1 MFRFRNALPAALALA
16 LTASLATPVS
26 AANDAPAIDSNWMSD
41 SRVLSASQARQ
52 ALAQLPNDA
61 PAPKSWHGQ
70 GGRLG
75 LFGPAWADVDSNGCD
90 TRNDILGRDLKQA
103 DYSRAPGI
111 QGRAKGKGQGT
122 SSCRNATVWSGVLD
136 DPYTAKTIS
145 YKRGTETSDA
155 VQIDHVLPLA
165 YVWAH
170 GGWKWSAS
178 KRQQIANDPL
188 NLLAVDGSSNQAKG
202 ACGPATCPSGDSAK
216 GTWNPSNSRSWWPEN
231 SNYSC
236 NYARRFVSV
245 ASAYHMGLPKADKN
259 YLSKVL
265 TNCSD
270 DGTTSTR
277 DLTKIIKQQNPK
289 TLLIAGVVL
298 TIVGWLAL
306 YMLRSHLGSALGGTK
321 KRSRSR
327 RR

>member
-1 MFRFRNALPAALALA
+1 MPQR
-16 LTASLATPVS
+16 
-26 AANDAPAIDSNWMSD
+26 
-41 SRVLSASQARQ
+41 
-52 ALAQLPNDA
+52 
-61 PAPKSWHGQ
+61 H
-70 GGRLG
+70 RL
-75 LFGPAWADVDSNGCD
+75 
-90 TRNDILGRDLKQA
+90 
-103 DYSRAPGI
+103 
-111 QGRAKGKGQGT
+111 
-122 SSCRNATVWSGVLD
+122 VLD

-270 DGTTSTR
+270 DGTTSTSN
-277 DLTKIIKQQNPK
+277 LTKIIKQQNPK